1 MGVIDLG
8 LATYVG
14 FYEPGARFVNSTM
27 TMSADR
33 RSVTVVIGAPAPQ
46 SSSTKPHAG
55 SMTWHTSTSAQTLG
69 GQPFC
74 ACKVLE
80 GIAAGDIEDRE
91 F

>member
-1 MGVIDLG
+1 VIDLG

-14 FYEPGARFVNSTM
+14 FYEPGARFLNSQM
-27 TMSADR
+27 TMSADHR
-33 RSVTVVIGAPAPQ
+33 TVTVVLGTPSPQ
-46 SSSTKPHAG
+46 SSATKPDVG
-55 SMTWHTSTSAQTLG
+55 SMTWHASSSAQTQL

-74 ACKVLE
+74 ACNVLE